1 MRINIDEI
9 FKKIKK
15 ERGNFMEK
23 NQNINLFSDSKA
35 ENEETDNKTKTLF
48 ITLNGK
54 KVEMPIEEIFGP
66 SQ

>member
-1 MRINIDEI
+1 
-9 FKKIKK
+9 
-15 ERGNFMEK
+15 MEK

-54 KVEMPIEEIFGP
+54 KVEMPIEEIFDP

>member
-1 MRINIDEI
+1 
-9 FKKIKK
+9 
-15 ERGNFMEK
+15 MEK
-23 NQNINLFSDSKA
+23 NQNIGLFSDSKVD
-35 ENEETDNKTKTLF
+35 NEKTDNKTKALF